1 MGYLRPEYAMRK
13 LLRDSAAVIAASN
26 TNITVCPVDDVPRD
40 VVMPFITYLRNN
52 AEPAHYMG
60 GVAASGHW
68 QGNTEFTAYAET
80 TGTHTYIPADLV
92 EGGEFSMTYYFNCT
106 DLTGTLLAA
115 NAETVTITWNP
126 SRTWAASCFCIDIG
140 ASAKIGETMQQ
151 TVKLKVAGA
160 VSEVTSG

>member
-1 MGYLRPEYAMRK
+1 VTFGASTFAAQLIDVSADGRTRDALKSTHMG
-13 LLRDSAAVIAASN
+13 
-26 TNITVCPVDDVPRD
+26 
-40 VVMPFITYLRNN
+40 
-52 AEPAHYMG
+52 
-60 GVAASGHW
+60 
-68 QGNTEFTAYAET
+68 T